1 MITERDIDV
10 LRALVRYFVLNRP
23 QIQRLCF
30 LGDPSGRITRRR
42 LQTLVSED
50 LINRHNLVF
59 HHPYA
64 GSPGPVYYPS
74 RRGCEFLAEYYDDE
88 KYLLVP
94 TQTPQSHQA
103 FHWLAV
109 SETHIALD
117 QAIAAQNQ
125 VELEGWLNEW
135 DVANKDES
143 VPEKRYRVYTLLR
156 ETPRL
161 VCAPDAAFLLSLR
174 DYKKVFYLE
183 QDRATSGV
191 RRVAVSKT
199 KGYDEM
205 AKRQGQRRHFPE
217 ATVPAFTVLLVAPTA
232 RRRDALRKEFRDK
245 PGAELWKFAAANEL
259 TSESFLF
266 EPIFYSCDGDAM
278 SLVKKQD
285 GIGGPSSQNQ
295 SGGSGQETGRQ
306 GQESAPPDNKK
317 KT

>member
-10 LRALVRYFVLNRP
+10 QRALARYFVLNRP

-30 LGDPSGRITRRR
+30 PGDPSGRITRRR

-50 LINRHNLVF
+50 LINRHNLLF

-74 RRGCEFLAEYYDDE
+74 RRGCEFMAEYFDDE

-109 SETHIALD
+109 SETHIAMD
-117 QAIAAQNQ
+117 QAIAAQDQ
-125 VELEGWLNEW
+125 VALEGWLNEW
-135 DVANKDES
+135 DVANKDQS
-143 VPEKRYRVYTLLR
+143 VPEKRYRIYTLLR
-156 ETPRL
+156 EMPRL
-161 VCAPDAAFLLSLR
+161 VCAPDAAFLLSLG

-205 AKRQGQRRHFPE
+205 AKRQGQHRHFPQ
-217 ATVPAFTVLLVAPTA
+217 ATVPSFTVLLIAPTA

-245 PGAELWKFAAANEL
+245 PGAELWKFASAKEL
-259 TSESFLF
+259 TSHSFLF
-266 EPIFYSCDGDAM
+266 EPVFYSCDGGPM

-285 GIGGPSSQNQ
+285 GNRGPSRQNQ
-295 SGGSGQETGRQ
+295 TGESGQATGKQ
-306 GQESAPPDNKK
+306 GQEDASAGSKER
-317 KT
+317 T